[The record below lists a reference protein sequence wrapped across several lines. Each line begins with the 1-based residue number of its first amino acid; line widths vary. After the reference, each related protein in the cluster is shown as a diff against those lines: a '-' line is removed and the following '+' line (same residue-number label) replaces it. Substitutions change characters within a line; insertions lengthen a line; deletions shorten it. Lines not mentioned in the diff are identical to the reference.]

1 MRRPHRLP
9 SRPSPLFLARE
20 AQQRPLSHGSG
31 VSRHLFGGE
40 GAAFTWCSG
49 PIVTQHRLFSPT
61 PIATIDKELVS
72 SYKMIC

>member
-1 MRRPHRLP
+1 MDIFQLIPAATR
-9 SRPSPLFLARE
+9 
-20 AQQRPLSHGSG
+20 G
-31 VSRHLFGGE
+31 VSSSLFGGE

-49 PIVTQHRLFSPT
+49 PIATQHRLCSPT